1 MFSIPFPVI
10 TLLALL
16 ILMML
21 LMVSGRREYRG
32 AMLFIAASALLIA
45 LGIIRWEWHFALLK
59 PLQALLA
66 TFLPAVAWSCFTD
79 LTYYSR
85 ARRLRLATLPVYGM
99 VFIQL
104 FLPALTDCLLFI
116 LYAGYGIALLRT
128 AGNGADFFSISR
140 FSKAS
145 LTQKMM
151 LAAGC
156 FLCFSALADA
166 AISLRIDIAPGLIAV
181 FQGTLL
187 PLICLAI
194 LLAAK
199 RLPEP
204 KHHTET
210 MTPSLADSNPLQDES
225 LEALCLELETQ
236 IREHDYYLDHDLTLN
251 KLARKLGIPARQI
264 SRAVNA
270 TRQCNVSQWLN
281 AFRVV
286 KAQEMLCHPHLK
298 ITDIMLETGFISKSN
313 FNREF
318 LRITGKTP
326 TAFRQVM
333 AGNEVRC

>member
-16 ILMML
+16 MLML
-21 LMVSGRREYRG
+21 VLIVSGRRAYQG
-32 AMLFIAASALLIA
+32 AILFIAASALLIM

-66 TFLPAVAWSCFTD
+66 TLLPSVAWSCFTG
-79 LTYYSR
+79 LTQVSR
-85 ARRLRLATLPVYGM
+85 ARRLRLATLPVYGAM
-99 VFIQL
+99 TLQTG
-104 FLPALTDCLLFI
+104 LPALTDGLLFL

-128 AGNGADFFSISR
+128 ARKGTDILTASR
-140 FSKAS
+140 LRDAA

-151 LAAGC
+151 MATGG
-156 FLCFSALADA
+156 FLCFSAVADMV
-166 AISLRIDIAPGLIAV
+166 ISLSVQHAPGLIAV
-181 FQGTLL
+181 FQGMML
-187 PLICLAI
+187 PLICLAT
-194 LLAAK
+194 LLAVK
-199 RLPEP
+199 RLSAPEERP
-204 KHHTET
+204 ET
-210 MTPSLADSNPLQDES
+210 MPASQTDGEHLQNESLAS
-225 LEALCLELETQ
+225 LCLDAETR
-236 IREHDYYLDHDLTLN
+236 IREQAYYLDHDLTLN

-281 AFRVV
+281 AFRVER
-286 KAQEMLCHPHLK
+286 AQQMLRQPHIK

-326 TAFRQVM
+326 TAFRQAM
-333 AGNEVRC
+333 AGNAVQC